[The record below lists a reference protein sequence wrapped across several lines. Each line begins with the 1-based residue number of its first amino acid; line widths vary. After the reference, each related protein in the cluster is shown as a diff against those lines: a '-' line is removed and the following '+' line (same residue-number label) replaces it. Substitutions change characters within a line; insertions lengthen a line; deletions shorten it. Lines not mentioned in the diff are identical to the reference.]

1 MVNTALVKSAI
12 FHGREMW
19 VRLPPGETISH
30 VSGSFLIFM
39 VISYSVFADTCRIA
53 VTAYQEAFRRA
64 GVDGSTSARQV
75 GNVIQGLSVV
85 NNRGLSPHPHL
96 GLVAQ

>member
-1 MVNTALVKSAI
+1 MGVDVGSTPTRRDHLP
-12 FHGREMW
+12 REW
-19 VRLPPGETISH
+19 QH
-30 VSGSFLIFM
+30 FLIFM

-64 GVDGSTSARQV
+64 GVDGSASARQV